1 MGTGQCSC
9 PPILSST
16 DPAPQVRSWG
26 ECRWK
31 PERRWLWASGLPA
44 RWPAVSSRWKGCP
57 RLFRRRLQEGCQG
70 VYNGERAGR
79 YGRGAGNRWRG
90 EEEAE
95 GRKKEEKE
103 VKEKK
108 DEAGERKEE
117 DEKKVNEKD
126 EEEERGRFNRCN
138 KKSYSYNY
146 RTRTSAHIRSYINP
160 EFNIQRSGLR
170 LSNCL
175 SCKIIKLSQH
185 YFHNEFLCS
194 FSLTLNEG
202 YYSVLIYS
210 FCIKY
215 GISSDIQMQ
224 LNQR

>member
-1 MGTGQCSC
+1 M
-9 PPILSST
+9 
-16 DPAPQVRSWG
+16 
-26 ECRWK
+26 
-31 PERRWLWASGLPA
+31 
-44 RWPAVSSRWKGCP
+44 
-57 RLFRRRLQEGCQG
+57 EG
-70 VYNGERAGR
+70 
-79 YGRGAGNRWRG
+79 GRGSR
-90 EEEAE
+90 
-95 GRKKEEKE
+95 RKKERRKR
-103 VKEKK
+103 
-108 DEAGERKEE
+108 GEREEGRSRRKERRGR
-117 DEKKVNEKD
+117 KKVNEKD

-146 RTRTSAHIRSYINP
+146 RTRTSVHIRSYINP

>member
-79 YGRGAGNRWRG
+79 FGRGAGNRWRG

-117 DEKKVNEKD
+117 DEK
-126 EEEERGRFNRCN
+126 RWMR
-138 KKSYSYNY
+138 
-146 RTRTSAHIRSYINP
+146 RTRKKREGDLIDVTKNYIVTIIAHARVHIRSYINP